1 MSQDVNRIT
10 EREALLLHSSGRPG
24 KLEVTATKPLATQ
37 RDLSLAYSPGVA
49 YPCLRIA
56 ENEDSAYDYTAK
68 SNTVAVISN
77 GTAVLGL
84 GNLGALASKPVMEGK
99 AVLFKRFADIDGIDL
114 EFDTEDVDRFCEAV
128 EVMASSFGGINL
140 EDIKAPESFII
151 EERLRENLDVPVMHD
166 DQHGT
171 AIIAAAGLINAL
183 ELTGRS
189 LSDMRMVVNGAG
201 AAAIATLSLLKAMGM
216 PPENAVMC
224 DSRGVIYRGRT
235 EGMNQ
240 WKSMH
245 AVETDLRTLE
255 EAMDGAD
262 VFFGLSVKDAI
273 TQDMVASMAAQP
285 IIFAMANPDPEI
297 KPELVEEVRD
307 DAFVATG
314 RSDYP
319 NQVNNVL
326 GFPYIFRGALD
337 VRARAINDEMK
348 IAAANAI
355 AALAREDVPDEVGEA
370 YGRKLKFGR
379 EYLIPAPFDPRLIV
393 AIPQAVARAAMESG
407 VARRPIIDMEAY
419 AEELKGRLDPTYDRL
434 QRVYDRAR
442 GKGQRVVFAEGEDP
456 RAVRAALAL
465 QNGELG
471 RPILVGRKEDIEAT
485 LVDMGL
491 AKDAL
496 EIRNAGQR
504 REDNPELVDMLY
516 ARLNRKGYLR
526 RDCQRLIH
534 QDRNVYAASMVVSGQ
549 ADAMV
554 TGLTRAFG
562 SCFEDVLKVSD
573 PAPSER
579 IMTYAMFIRRGQT
592 VFLADT
598 SVAENPDGRALA
610 DIAVQTAATARSLGF
625 EPRVALLSYSNFGQP
640 ARPATRDVR
649 DAVQDL
655 EQRGVDFEFD
665 GEMQVN
671 VALDYELM
679 QSTYPFCRLTGP
691 ANVLVMPGLH
701 AANISQKLLTEFAD
715 GTVIGPVLQGLN
727 HAVQIT
733 SMTAKV
739 SDVLNAA
746 VFAAIESARK

>member
-189 LSDMRMVVNGAG
+189 LSDMRIVVNGAG
-201 AAAIATLSLLKAMGM
+201 AAAVATLSLLKAMGM

-314 RSDYP
+314 RSD
-319 NQVNNVL
+319 
-326 GFPYIFRGALD
+326 
-337 VRARAINDEMK
+337 
-348 IAAANAI
+348 
-355 AALAREDVPDEVGEA
+355 
-370 YGRKLKFGR
+370 
-379 EYLIPAPFDPRLIV
+379 
-393 AIPQAVARAAMESG
+393 
-407 VARRPIIDMEAY
+407 
-419 AEELKGRLDPTYDRL
+419 
-434 QRVYDRAR
+434 
-442 GKGQRVVFAEGEDP
+442 
-456 RAVRAALAL
+456 
-465 QNGELG
+465 
-471 RPILVGRKEDIEAT
+471 
-485 LVDMGL
+485 
-491 AKDAL
+491 
-496 EIRNAGQR
+496 
-504 REDNPELVDMLY
+504 
-516 ARLNRKGYLR
+516 
-526 RDCQRLIH
+526 
-534 QDRNVYAASMVVSGQ
+534 
-549 ADAMV
+549 
-554 TGLTRAFG
+554 
-562 SCFEDVLKVSD
+562 
-573 PAPSER
+573 
-579 IMTYAMFIRRGQT
+579 
-592 VFLADT
+592 
-598 SVAENPDGRALA
+598 
-610 DIAVQTAATARSLGF
+610 
-625 EPRVALLSYSNFGQP
+625 
-640 ARPATRDVR
+640 
-649 DAVQDL
+649 
-655 EQRGVDFEFD
+655 
-665 GEMQVN
+665 
-671 VALDYELM
+671 
-679 QSTYPFCRLTGP
+679 
-691 ANVLVMPGLH
+691 
-701 AANISQKLLTEFAD
+701 
-715 GTVIGPVLQGLN
+715 
-727 HAVQIT
+727 
-733 SMTAKV
+733 
-739 SDVLNAA
+739 
-746 VFAAIESARK
+746 